1 MLWLQHPAARSRT
14 CCPPRKAGHATII
27 GSPDCSP
34 LNCTKRYN
42 VLYHAGQREAPLR
55 RKILEHR
62 RTLPSPKAQ
71 QAADAAVAEQKIV
84 VKLGGGDKR
93 SGDGDSDDGAVA
105 AAQPD
110 AEPAAADAKPE
121 AVPPAAAADAAAPSG
136 GVKPKAEPAAAE
148 QQLAVAEA
156 AQEAT
161 EAGESPKV
169 LKLRKTLQ
177 ALRNSLS
184 DEVIDPIRRVP
195 PAVVVSPH
203 ATSLLHVS
211 MALYLTTCTITTHIR
226 EWRHPQSVS
235 IRVLGLEIGSVYGF
249 MSRFVSAAGMCTGAR
264 RSGRRTGIASSARP
278 TRPRCCFPSP
288 PTS

>member
-1 MLWLQHPAARSRT
+1 MLWRQHPAARSCT
-14 CCPPRKAGHATII
+14 CWPLRRAGHATII
-27 GSPDCSP
+27 VLPDCSP
-34 LNCTKRYN
+34 LDCAKRYN
-42 VLYHAGQREAPLR
+42 ILYYAGQREAPLR

-62 RTLPSPKAQ
+62 RTLPGPKAQ

-84 VKLGGGDKR
+84 VKLGGDGK
-93 SGDGDSDDGAVA
+93 SSGGGDGDDGAVA
-105 AAQPD
+105 ATQPD
-110 AEPAAADAKPE
+110 AEAGADIKAEPAAADAKPE
-121 AVPPAAAADAAAPSG
+121 AVAPAAAADAAAPSG
-136 GVKPKAEPAAAE
+136 GAKPKAEPAAAE

-195 PAVVVSPH
+195 PAAVESPH

-211 MALYLTTCTITTHIR
+211 MALC
-226 EWRHPQSVS
+226 
-235 IRVLGLEIGSVYGF
+235 
-249 MSRFVSAAGMCTGAR
+249 
-264 RSGRRTGIASSARP
+264 
-278 TRPRCCFPSP
+278 
-288 PTS
+288 